1 MDQYTLIS
9 CIGKSDPIR
18 GLNDGPMLHIVRNYH
33 PKQVIFLL
41 SEEIKTDEQLC
52 EHNRR
57 AIHMLEPECRISE
70 IDTVIQNVHSFD
82 TLSDVLP
89 SICSKI
95 KRCSSEEKILVN
107 ISSGTPQIQ
116 AALCMIAIS
125 DPEKYIP
132 IQVETPE
139 HSSNKEP
146 YIDAKKNTIEEYMDN
161 NLDNEPDAVSRCR
174 EPKLL
179 NFRKPILQFQILSL
193 TNNYDYSGALQLFK
207 SNESIFNEKTGLLL
221 THVQKRLNLEHK
233 QAVALAKKLNVEKE
247 LYPVKGSDASKLIE
261 YYNSMKIKQ
270 YRNEL
275 NDFALRVE
283 IMALYFGYFLL
294 EKCLGIKKLTDIAV
308 NKGLNGSDKYIL
320 SQEKCQKNL
329 PGLEGYL
336 NEKFCENYQ
345 WSYPLNARTIS
356 YIAEFLISKK
366 EEYAR
371 YRECGEELIK
381 WTELTSSVRNPAAHT
396 IIAITDDE
404 IRRAYENKDSKTLC
418 KAMRKVL
425 IQALSNVEKSE
436 NVKAAMDIYQHINK
450 MISESMEE

>member
-1 MDQYTLIS
+1 M
-9 CIGKSDPIR
+9 
-18 GLNDGPMLHIVRNYH
+18 
-33 PKQVIFLL
+33 
-41 SEEIKTDEQLC
+41 
-52 EHNRR
+52 
-57 AIHMLEPECRISE
+57 
-70 IDTVIQNVHSFD
+70 
-82 TLSDVLP
+82 
-89 SICSKI
+89 
-95 KRCSSEEKILVN
+95 
-107 ISSGTPQIQ
+107 
-116 AALCMIAIS
+116 
-125 DPEKYIP
+125 
-132 IQVETPE
+132 
-139 HSSNKEP
+139 
-146 YIDAKKNTIEEYMDN
+146 
-161 NLDNEPDAVSRCR
+161 
-174 EPKLL
+174 
-179 NFRKPILQFQILSL
+179 
-193 TNNYDYSGALQLFK
+193 
-207 SNESIFNEKTGLLL
+207 
-221 THVQKRLNLEHK
+221 
-233 QAVALAKKLNVEKE
+233 
-247 LYPVKGSDASKLIE
+247 
-261 YYNSMKIKQ
+261 
-270 YRNEL
+270 
-275 NDFALRVE
+275 
-283 IMALYFGYFLL
+283 
-294 EKCLGIKKLTDIAV
+294 GIKKLTDIAV